1 MITRGLKMTRKLISI
16 VALTLAVGGCAAS
29 RTITQ
34 DDDAVCKGMGASPG
48 TDCLRPVSLGATGAA

>member
-1 MITRGLKMTRKLISI
+1 MTRKLISI